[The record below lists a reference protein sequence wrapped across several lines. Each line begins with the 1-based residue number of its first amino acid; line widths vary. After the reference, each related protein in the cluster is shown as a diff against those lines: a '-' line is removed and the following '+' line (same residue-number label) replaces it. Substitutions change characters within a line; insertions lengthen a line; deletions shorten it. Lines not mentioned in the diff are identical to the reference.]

1 MLSFKQFI
9 TEALEKSEESEE
21 EWSRSGKDHETG
33 ADIWTHK
40 SGNYK
45 IHVHTLGTEKS
56 GFFGKSKPNH
66 VSLDFMVKNPDADPS
81 GESGS
86 PWTMMRPDNTNTE
99 KGVQTLLHIGHGVR
113 KALAGFEGHVSINAY
128 GGGEQKKKFYGKIG
142 RVFGW
147 KEPLVKDEKLNKNI
161 QDKFG
166 GIAPHSHYSVGI
178 KNT

>member
-45 IHVHTLGTEKS
+45 IHVHTLGTKKS

-66 VSLDFMVKNPDADPS
+66 VSLDFMVKNPYADPS

-86 PWTMMRPDNTNTE
+86 PWTIMRPDNTNTE
-99 KGVQTLLHIGHGVR
+99 EGVKTLLHIGHGVR

-128 GGGEQKKKFYGKIG
+128 GGGKQKEVLYSKLD

-147 KEPLVKDEKLNKNI
+147 EKPSVPVEELNNNI
-161 QDKFG
+161 RKKFG

-178 KNT
+178 